1 MNVDYISRFL
11 SKPCWTSVLVTGI
24 NIAASDPLAAP
35 DAFPEPVPDANA
47 HPEATAEAR
56 ASPNVLI
63 FKNREY
69 LIENN
74 SKIFSKLMILK
85 KCIQSKMNI

>member
-1 MNVDYISRFL
+1 M
-11 SKPCWTSVLVTGI
+11 TGI
-24 NIAASDPLAAP
+24 NIAASDPLAAPEPFPAP

-69 LIENN
+69 FIENN